1 MINQNARRTGAAGV
15 MARALGTLGAATLL
29 LTSTGWGALAG
40 NTGFGGINLKA
51 YQGAAA
57 AVPGPSTGDAAK
69 AGGDDI
75 LAEQRAD
82 ARYDA
87 MRRDLAEKAYYEEE
101 RRLRELRLKPLEKL
115 TPTEAIDLWD
125 QWAKE
130 WAPGGDGSGT
140 TTAPAAGSG
149 SSVGGSNPTTGSA
162 PGPGSSVASSGPTT
176 ATTAARKALDDA
188 KDAAYAAQAD
198 YQAALDEKTA
208 VYFAYKYDHLT
219 LGQSA
224 AIARAGGY
232 QQYMAMLE
240 QNIDALDKKVEQA
253 WAAVH

>member
-1 MINQNARRTGAAGV
+1 
-15 MARALGTLGAATLL
+15 
-29 LTSTGWGALAG
+29 
-40 NTGFGGINLKA
+40 
-51 YQGAAA
+51 
-57 AVPGPSTGDAAK
+57 
-69 AGGDDI
+69 
-75 LAEQRAD
+75 
-82 ARYDA
+82 
-87 MRRDLAEKAYYEEE
+87 
-101 RRLRELRLKPLEKL
+101 
-115 TPTEAIDLWD
+115 
-125 QWAKE
+125 
-130 WAPGGDGSGT
+130 
-140 TTAPAAGSG
+140 
-149 SSVGGSNPTTGSA
+149 
-162 PGPGSSVASSGPTT
+162 
-176 ATTAARKALDDA
+176 LDDA